1 MQLSFAV
8 FPLVQFT
15 SEASMGPFANKTWV
29 RILSWAV
36 ALLIAGLNAWLLV
49 QTFR

>member
-1 MQLSFAV
+1 
-8 FPLVQFT
+8 
-15 SEASMGPFANKTWV
+15 MGPFVNRTWI

-49 QTFR
+49 QDLPLTRSVFNLY